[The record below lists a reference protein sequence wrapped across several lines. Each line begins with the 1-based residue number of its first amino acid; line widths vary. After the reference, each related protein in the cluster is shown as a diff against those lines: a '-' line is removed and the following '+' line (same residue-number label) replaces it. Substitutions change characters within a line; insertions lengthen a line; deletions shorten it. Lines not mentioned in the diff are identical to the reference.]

1 MANFKPGKKEK
12 MIREIYIT
20 ETNCITPLG
29 FDVESNV
36 EAILRGESGIQLHGD
51 VSLMPNSFYAS
62 IISTEK
68 INSAFEKI
76 STDKKYS
83 RLEKMMILAL
93 EPIIKN
99 SGVELNSKT
108 AFILSTTKGNVT
120 ALKEDFEESF
130 NNAHLDVL
138 AKNVADFFGFKTQPI
153 VVSNACVSG
162 ILAVSIAKRMIQS
175 ELYDNIFVVAGDE
188 VSEFV
193 LSGFNAFQAMS
204 DLPCKPYSKNRTGV
218 SLGEAT
224 AAVLI
229 SAEAKD
235 AKIKVIGD
243 SSINDANHISGP
255 SRTGEGLFRSIH
267 NALKEAQIDADK
279 LDYISAHGTATPFN
293 DEMEA
298 IALSRLNL
306 QNAPIN
312 SLKGFY
318 GHTLGASGL
327 LETVIAIESANKN
340 MLFESKGFDE
350 IGVSETINVIE
361 KNEEATINYFLKTAS
376 GFGGCN
382 TAVVFEKVK

>member
-1 MANFKPGKKEK
+1 MTK
-12 MIREIYIT
+12 EIYIT

-29 FDVESNV
+29 FDVQSNI
-36 EAILRGESGIQLHGD
+36 EAILRGDTGIQLHND
-51 VSLMPNSFYAS
+51 ISLMPNSFYAS
-62 IISTEK
+62 IINDEN
-68 INSAFEKI
+68 INNAFAKI
-76 STDKKYS
+76 SAETKYS
-83 RLEKMMILAL
+83 RLEKLMILAL

-99 SGVELNSKT
+99 SDVELNSKT
-108 AFILSTTKGNVT
+108 AFLLSTTKGNVT
-120 ALKEDFEESF
+120 ALQDHSEESF
-130 NNAHLDVL
+130 NSAHLDVL
-138 AKNVADFFGFKTQPI
+138 AKNVADFFGFQTQPI

-162 ILAVSIAKRMIQS
+162 VLAVSIAKRMIQS
-175 ELYDNIFVVAGDE
+175 ELYDNVFVVAGDE

-204 DLPCKPYSKNRTGV
+204 ELPCKPYSKNRTGV

-224 AAVLI
+224 AAVLV
-229 SAEAKD
+229 SANPAT

-255 SRTGEGLFRSIH
+255 SRTGEGLFLSIQ
-267 NALKEAQIDADK
+267 NALKEAQIESSK

-298 IALSRLNL
+298 IAFGRLNL
-306 QNAPIN
+306 QSIPVN

-327 LETVIAIESANKN
+327 LETVIAIESANSN
-340 MLFESKGFDE
+340 TLFESKGFDE
-350 IGVSETINVIE
+350 IGVSEAINVIE
-361 KNEEATINYFLKTAS
+361 KNENKNIEYFLKTAS

-382 TAVVFEKVK
+382 TAVVFEKI

>member
-1 MANFKPGKKEK
+1 ML
-12 MIREIYIT
+12 REIYIT

-29 FDVESNV
+29 FDVESNIS
-36 EAILRGESGIQLHGD
+36 AILNGDSGIQLHND

-62 IISTEK
+62 IISDEK
-68 INSAFEKI
+68 INSAFSKI
-76 STDKKYS
+76 STETKYS

-108 AFILSTTKGNVT
+108 VFILSTTKGNVT
-120 ALKEDFEESF
+120 ALANDSDESF

-138 AKNVADFFGFKTQPI
+138 AKNISDFFGFKTQPI

-224 AAVLI
+224 AALLV
-229 SAEAKD
+229 SAEAKN

-255 SRTGEGLFRSIH
+255 SRTGEGLFRSIQ
-267 NALKEAQIDADK
+267 NALKEAQIEANK
-279 LDYISAHGTATPFN
+279 LDYISAHGTATPYN

-298 IALSRLNL
+298 IALNRLGL
-306 QNAPIN
+306 QNVPVN

-327 LETVIAIESANKN
+327 LETVIAIESANQN
-340 MLFESKGFDE
+340 TLFESKGFDE
-350 IGVSETINVIE
+350 IGVSEAVNVIE
-361 KNEEATINYFLKTAS
+361 KNEEKKIEYFLKTAS

-382 TAVVFEKVK
+382 TAVVFEKIR

>member
-1 MANFKPGKKEK
+1 ML
-12 MIREIYIT
+12 REIYIT
-20 ETNCITPLG
+20 QTNCITPLG

-36 EAILRGESGIQLHGD
+36 EAILRGDSGIQLQND
-51 VSLMPNSFYAS
+51 ISLMPHSFYAS
-62 IISTEK
+62 IISDEK
-68 INSAFEKI
+68 LNSAFAKI
-76 STDKKYS
+76 STETKYS

-99 SGVELNSKT
+99 SGVELNSKA

-120 ALKEDFEESF
+120 ALKNDSADSF

-138 AKNVADFFGFKTQPI
+138 AKNVAAFFGFQTPPI

-162 ILAVSIAKRMIQS
+162 ILAISIAKRMIQS
-175 ELYDNIFVVAGDE
+175 GLYDHAFVVAGDE

-224 AAVLI
+224 AAVLVT
-229 SAEAKD
+229 AETAN

-255 SRTGEGLFRSIH
+255 SRTGEGLFRSIQ
-267 NALKEAQIDADK
+267 NALKEAQIEADK
-279 LDYISAHGTATPFN
+279 IDYISAHGTATPFN

-298 IALSRLNL
+298 IALNRLGL
-306 QNAPIN
+306 QNVPVN

-327 LETVIAIESANKN
+327 LETVIAIESANQN
-340 MLFESKGFDE
+340 RLFESKGFDE
-350 IGVSETINVIE
+350 MGVSEPINVIE
-361 KNEEATINYFLKTAS
+361 KKEEKTIDFFLKTAS

-382 TAVVFEKVK
+382 TAVIFEKVKND

>member
-1 MANFKPGKKEK
+1 ML
-12 MIREIYIT
+12 REIYIT

-36 EAILRGESGIQLHGD
+36 EAILRGDSGIQLHND
-51 VSLMPNSFYAS
+51 ISLMPNSFYAS
-62 IISTEK
+62 IISDEK
-68 INSAFEKI
+68 INSAFSKI
-76 STDKKYS
+76 STEIQYS

-120 ALKEDFEESF
+120 ALANDSEESF

-138 AKNVADFFGFKTQPI
+138 AKNVADFFGFQTQPI

-175 ELYDNIFVVAGDE
+175 ELYDNIFVAAGDE

-204 DLPCKPYSKNRTGV
+204 ELPCKPYSKNRTGV

-224 AAVLI
+224 AAVLV
-229 SAEAKD
+229 SVEAKN
-235 AKIKVIGD
+235 AKIKIIGD

-255 SRTGEGLFRSIH
+255 SRTGEGLFRSIQ
-267 NALKEAQIDADK
+267 NALKEAQIEANK
-279 LDYISAHGTATPFN
+279 LDYISAHGTATPYN

-298 IALSRLNL
+298 IALNRLGL
-306 QNAPIN
+306 QNVPVN

-327 LETVIAIESANKN
+327 LETVIAIESANRN
-340 MLFESKGFDE
+340 ILFVSKGFDE
-350 IGVSETINVIE
+350 IGVSEAINIIE
-361 KNEEATINYFLKTAS
+361 KNEDATIDYFLKTAS

-382 TAVVFEKVK
+382 TAVVFEKMKHELH

>member
-1 MANFKPGKKEK
+1 MPEKSKFK
-12 MIREIYIT
+12 MLREIYIT

-29 FDVESNV
+29 FDVESNISG
-36 EAILRGESGIQLHGD
+36 ILRGDSGIQLHND
-51 VSLMPNSFYAS
+51 VSLMPNPFYAS
-62 IISTEK
+62 IISDEK
-68 INSAFEKI
+68 INSSFSKI
-76 STDKKYS
+76 SAETKYA

-93 EPIIKN
+93 EPIIKKSN
-99 SGVELNSKT
+99 VELNSKT

-120 ALKEDFEESF
+120 ALANDSEESF

-138 AKNVADFFGFKTQPI
+138 AQNVANFFRFQTQPI

-162 ILAVSIAKRMIQS
+162 ILAVSVAKRMIQS
-175 ELYDNIFVVAGDE
+175 ELYDNVFVVAGDE

-204 DLPCKPYSKNRTGV
+204 ELPCKPYSKNRTGV

-224 AAVLI
+224 AAVLV
-229 SAEAKD
+229 SAEAKN

-255 SRTGEGLFRSIH
+255 SRTGEGLFRSIQ
-267 NALKEAQIDADK
+267 NALKEAKIEAKK
-279 LDYISAHGTATPFN
+279 LDYISAHGTATPYN

-298 IALSRLNL
+298 IALTRLDL
-306 QNAPIN
+306 QNVPVN

-327 LETVIAIESANKN
+327 LETVIAIESANQNK
-340 MLFESKGFDE
+340 LFESKGFDE
-350 IGVSETINVIE
+350 IGVSEAINVIE
-361 KNEEATINYFLKTAS
+361 KNEERNIEYFLKTAS

-382 TAVVFEKVK
+382 TVVVFEKMK

>member
-1 MANFKPGKKEK
+1 MIKEV
-12 MIREIYIT
+12 YIN

-29 FDVESNV
+29 FDVESNI
-36 EAILRGESGIQLHGD
+36 EAILRGDSGIQLHQD
-51 VSLMPNSFYAS
+51 ISLMPNPFYAS
-62 IISTEK
+62 IISDEK
-68 INSAFEKI
+68 IKSAFEKI
-76 STDKKYS
+76 STETKYS

-99 SGVELNSKT
+99 SKIELNSKA

-120 ALKEDFEESF
+120 ALQDHSEESF

-138 AKNVADFFGFKTQPI
+138 AKNVAHFFGFKTQPI

-175 ELYDNIFVVAGDE
+175 ELYDNIFIIAGDE

-218 SLGEAT
+218 SLGEAV

-229 SAEAKD
+229 SAEAGN

-255 SRTGEGLFRSIH
+255 SRTGEGLFRSIQ
-267 NALKEAQIDADK
+267 NALKEAQIDSNK

-298 IALSRLNL
+298 IAFNRLGL
-306 QNAPIN
+306 QNVPIN

-327 LETVIAIESANKN
+327 LETVIAIESTNQN

-350 IGVSETINVIE
+350 IGVSEPIHVIE
-361 KNEEATINYFLKTAS
+361 RNEAATINYFLKTAS

-382 TAVVFEKVK
+382 TAVIFEKIM

>member
-1 MANFKPGKKEK
+1 

-36 EAILRGESGIQLHGD
+36 EAILSGESGIQLHGD

-62 IISTEK
+62 IVSTEK
-68 INSAFEKI
+68 INNAFEKI

-120 ALKEDFEESF
+120 ALKEDSEASF
-130 NNAHLDVL
+130 KNAHLDVL

-175 ELYDNIFVVAGDE
+175 ELYDNVFVVAGDE

-229 SAEAKD
+229 SAEAKN

-255 SRTGEGLFRSIH
+255 SRTGEGLFRSIQ

-382 TAVVFEKVK
+382 TAVVFEKIK

>member
-1 MANFKPGKKEK
+1 MLK
-12 MIREIYIT
+12 EIYIT
-20 ETNCITPLG
+20 QTNCITPLG

-36 EAILRGESGIQLHGD
+36 EAILRGDSGIQLHND
-51 VSLMPNSFYAS
+51 ISLMPNSFYAS
-62 IISTEK
+62 IINDEK
-68 INSAFEKI
+68 INSAFAKI
-76 STDKKYS
+76 STETKYS

-99 SGVELNSKT
+99 SGVELNFKT

-120 ALKEDFEESF
+120 ALQNDSEENF

-138 AKNVADFFGFKTQPI
+138 AKNISDFFGFQTQPI

-175 ELYDNIFVVAGDE
+175 ELYDNAFVVAGDE

-224 AAVLI
+224 AAVLV
-229 SAEAKD
+229 SANPAT

-255 SRTGEGLFRSIH
+255 SRTGEGLFRSIQ
-267 NALKEAQIDADK
+267 NALKEAQIETNK

-298 IALSRLNL
+298 IALNRLGL
-306 QNAPIN
+306 QNVPVN

-327 LETVIAIESANKN
+327 LETVIAIESANQN
-340 MLFESKGFDE
+340 ILFESKGFDE
-350 IGVSETINVIE
+350 IGVSETVNVIE
-361 KNEEATINYFLKTAS
+361 KNEETTIEYFLKTAS

-382 TAVVFEKVK
+382 TAVVFEKIK

>member
-1 MANFKPGKKEK
+1 MLK
-12 MIREIYIT
+12 EIYIT
-20 ETNCITPLG
+20 QTNCITPLG

-36 EAILRGESGIQLHGD
+36 EAILRGDSGIQLHND
-51 VSLMPNSFYAS
+51 ISLMPIPFYGSVINNEKLNRTFAK
-62 IISTEK
+62 ISTE
-68 INSAFEKI
+68 
-76 STDKKYS
+76 TQYS

-99 SGVELNSKT
+99 SKVELNSKT

-120 ALKEDFEESF
+120 ALKNNSADSF
-130 NNAHLDVL
+130 TNAHLDVL
-138 AKNVADFFGFKTQPI
+138 AKNVATFFGFQTQPI

-162 ILAVSIAKRMIQS
+162 ILAISVAKRMIQS
-175 ELYDNIFVVAGDE
+175 GLYDHAFVVAGDE

-224 AAVLI
+224 AAVLVT
-229 SAEAKD
+229 AETAN

-255 SRTGEGLFRSIH
+255 SRTGEGLFRSIQ
-267 NALKEAQIDADK
+267 NALKEAQIEVNK
-279 LDYISAHGTATPFN
+279 IDYISAHGTATPFN

-298 IALSRLNL
+298 IALNRLSL
-306 QNAPIN
+306 QNVPVN

-327 LETVIAIESANKN
+327 LETVIAIESANQN
-340 MLFESKGFDE
+340 ILFESKGFDE
-350 IGVSETINVIE
+350 MGVTEPINVIE
-361 KNEEATINYFLKTAS
+361 TNKEHNIEYFLKTAS

-382 TAVVFEKVK
+382 TAVIFEKVKND

>member
-1 MANFKPGKKEK
+1 MSKEV
-12 MIREIYIT
+12 YIT
-20 ETNCITPLG
+20 QTNCITPLG
-29 FDVESNV
+29 FDVESNIN
-36 EAILRGESGIQLHGD
+36 AILHGDSGIQLHQD
-51 VSLMPNSFYAS
+51 VSLMPIPFYGS
-62 IISTEK
+62 VINNEK
-68 INSAFEKI
+68 LNSAFEKI
-76 STDKKYS
+76 STDTKYT

-99 SGVELNSKT
+99 SGIELNSKT

-120 ALKEDFEESF
+120 ALKNDSAASF
-130 NNAHLDVL
+130 QNAHLDVL
-138 AKNVADFFGFKTQPI
+138 AQNVANFFGFKTQPI

-162 ILAVSIAKRMIQS
+162 ILAVSVAKRMIQS
-175 ELYDNIFVVAGDE
+175 ELYNDAFVVAGDE

-224 AAVLI
+224 AAILV
-229 SAEAKD
+229 SAEARN

-255 SRTGEGLFRSIH
+255 SRTGEGLFRSIQ
-267 NALKEAQIDADK
+267 NAMKEAQINSDQI
-279 LDYISAHGTATPFN
+279 DYISAHGTATPFN

-298 IALSRLNL
+298 IALNRLGL

-327 LETVIAIESANKN
+327 LETVIGIESANKN

-350 IGVSETINVIE
+350 IGVSEIINVIQ
-361 KNEEATINYFLKTAS
+361 KNEEATIGYFLKTAS

-382 TAVVFEKVK
+382 TAVIFEKVKHELH

>member
-1 MANFKPGKKEK
+1 MLK
-12 MIREIYIT
+12 EIYIT
-20 ETNCITPLG
+20 QTNCITPLG
-29 FDVESNV
+29 FDVKSNV
-36 EAILRGESGIQLHGD
+36 SAILRGDSGIQLHND
-51 VSLMPNSFYAS
+51 ISLMPNSFYAA
-62 IISTEK
+62 IISDEK
-68 INSAFEKI
+68 INSAFTKI
-76 STDKKYS
+76 NTETKYS

-99 SGVELNSKT
+99 SGIELNAKT

-120 ALKEDFEESF
+120 ALKDHSEESF

-138 AKNVADFFGFKTQPI
+138 AQNVATFFSFKTQPI

-162 ILAVSIAKRMIQS
+162 ILAISVAKRMIQS
-175 ELYDNIFVVAGDE
+175 ELYDNVFVIAGDE

-193 LSGFNAFQAMS
+193 LSGFNSFQAMS

-224 AAVLI
+224 AAVLV
-229 SAEAKD
+229 SAEAKN

-255 SRTGEGLFRSIH
+255 SRTGEGLFRSIQ
-267 NALKEAQIDADK
+267 NALKEAQIGTDK

-298 IALSRLNL
+298 IALNRLGL
-306 QNAPIN
+306 QNVPIN

-327 LETVIAIESANKN
+327 LETVIAIESVNQN
-340 MLFESKGFDE
+340 TLFESKGFDE
-350 IGVSETINVIE
+350 MGVSEGINVIE
-361 KNEEATINYFLKTAS
+361 KNEEKNIEYFLKTAS

-382 TAVVFEKVK
+382 TAVVFEKMK

>member
-1 MANFKPGKKEK
+1 ML
-12 MIREIYIT
+12 REIYIT

-29 FDVESNV
+29 FDVESNI
-36 EAILRGESGIQLHGD
+36 EAILRGDSGIQLHND
-51 VSLMPNSFYAS
+51 ISLMPNSFYAS
-62 IISTEK
+62 IISDEK
-68 INSAFEKI
+68 INSAFSKI
-76 STDKKYS
+76 STKTQYS

-93 EPIIKN
+93 DPIIKN
-99 SGVELNSKT
+99 AGVELNSKT

-120 ALKEDFEESF
+120 ALKDNSEGSF

-138 AKNVADFFGFKTQPI
+138 AKNIADFFQFQTQPI

-175 ELYDNIFVVAGDE
+175 ELYENIFVVAGDE

-224 AAVLI
+224 AAILI
-229 SAEAKD
+229 SAEAKN

-255 SRTGEGLFRSIH
+255 SRTGEGLFRSIQ
-267 NALKEAQIDADK
+267 NALKEAQIEANK

-298 IALSRLNL
+298 IAFSRLGL
-306 QNAPIN
+306 QDVPVN

-327 LETVIAIESANKN
+327 LETVIAIESANQN
-340 MLFESKGFDE
+340 RLFESKGFDE
-350 IGVSETINVIE
+350 IGVSENIRVIE
-361 KNEEATINYFLKTAS
+361 KNGEATINYFLKTAS

-382 TAVVFEKVK
+382 TAVVFEKMK

>member
-1 MANFKPGKKEK
+1 MLK
-12 MIREIYIT
+12 EIYIT
-20 ETNCITPLG
+20 QTNCITPLG
-29 FDVESNV
+29 FDVKSNV
-36 EAILRGESGIQLHGD
+36 EAILRGDSGIQLNND
-51 VSLMPNSFYAS
+51 ISLMPVPFYGS
-62 IISTEK
+62 VIHDEK
-68 INSAFEKI
+68 INSAFAKI
-76 STDKKYS
+76 SRETKYS

-99 SGVELNSKT
+99 AAVPLDSKT

-120 ALKEDFEESF
+120 ALKENSEESF
-130 NNAHLDVL
+130 AKAHLDVL
-138 AKNVADFFGFKTQPI
+138 AKNVAAFFGFQTQPI

-162 ILAVSIAKRMIQS
+162 ILAISVAKRMIQS

-224 AAVLI
+224 AAVLV
-229 SAEAKD
+229 SAEATN

-255 SRTGEGLFRSIH
+255 SRTGEGLFRSIQ
-267 NALKEAQIDADK
+267 NALKEAQIEPHK
-279 LDYISAHGTATPFN
+279 IDYISAHGTATPFN

-298 IALSRLNL
+298 IALNRLGL
-306 QNAPIN
+306 QNVPVN

-327 LETVIAIESANKN
+327 LETVIAIESVNQN
-340 MLFESKGFDE
+340 TLFESKGFDE
-350 IGVSETINVIE
+350 IGVSEVINVIE
-361 KNEEATINYFLKTAS
+361 KNEEATIDFFLKTAS

-382 TAVVFEKVK
+382 TAVVFEKIK

>member
-1 MANFKPGKKEK
+1 

-36 EAILRGESGIQLHGD
+36 EAILRGDSGIQLHND

-62 IISTEK
+62 IINNEK
-68 INSAFEKI
+68 INSAFAKI
-76 STDKKYS
+76 SAETKYS
-83 RLEKMMILAL
+83 RLEKLMILAL

-99 SGVELNSKT
+99 SKVELNSKT

-120 ALKEDFEESF
+120 ALQNNSEESF

-138 AKNVADFFGFKTQPI
+138 AKNVADFFGFQTQPI

-162 ILAVSIAKRMIQS
+162 ILAVSVAKRMIQS
-175 ELYDNIFVVAGDE
+175 GLYDNVFVVAGDE

-204 DLPCKPYSKNRTGV
+204 ELPCKPYSKNRTGV

-224 AAVLI
+224 AAILV
-229 SAEAKD
+229 SAEAKS

-255 SRTGEGLFRSIH
+255 SRTGEGLFRSIQ
-267 NALKEAQIDADK
+267 NALKEAQIETNK
-279 LDYISAHGTATPFN
+279 LDYISAHGTATPYN

-298 IALSRLNL
+298 IALNRLDL
-306 QNAPIN
+306 QNVPIN

-327 LETVIAIESANKN
+327 LETVIAIESANQNK
-340 MLFESKGFDE
+340 LFESKGFDE
-350 IGVSETINVIE
+350 IGVSESINVIE
-361 KNEEATINYFLKTAS
+361 KNEEKKIDYFLKTAS

>member
-1 MANFKPGKKEK
+1 ML
-12 MIREIYIT
+12 REIYIT

-29 FDVESNV
+29 FDVESNI
-36 EAILRGESGIQLHGD
+36 ETILRGDSGIQLQND
-51 VSLMPNSFYAS
+51 ISLMPNPFYAS
-62 IISTEK
+62 IISDEK
-68 INSAFEKI
+68 INSAFAKI
-76 STDKKYS
+76 STETQYS
-83 RLEKMMILAL
+83 RLEKLMILAL
-93 EPIIKN
+93 DPIIKN
-99 SGVELNSKT
+99 AGVEFNSKT

-120 ALKEDFEESF
+120 ALKNNSEESF

-138 AKNVADFFGFKTQPI
+138 AKNVADFFQFQTQPI

-175 ELYDNIFVVAGDE
+175 ELYDNVFVVAGDE

-229 SAEAKD
+229 SAEAKN

-255 SRTGEGLFRSIH
+255 SRTGEGLFRSIQ
-267 NALKEAQIDADK
+267 NALKEAQIEANK

-298 IALSRLNL
+298 IALSRLGL
-306 QNAPIN
+306 QNVPVN

-327 LETVIAIESANKN
+327 LETVIAIESANQN
-340 MLFESKGFDE
+340 ILFESKGFDE
-350 IGVSETINVIE
+350 IGVSENINVIE
-361 KNEEATINYFLKTAS
+361 KNEEANIDYFLKTAS

-382 TAVVFEKVK
+382 TAVVFEKIK

>member
-1 MANFKPGKKEK
+1 MS
-12 MIREIYIT
+12 REIYIA

-29 FDVESNV
+29 FDVESNII
-36 EAILRGESGIQLHGD
+36 AILRGDSGIQLHND
-51 VSLMPNSFYAS
+51 ISLMPNPFYAS
-62 IISTEK
+62 IISDEK
-68 INSAFEKI
+68 INSAFAKI
-76 STDKKYS
+76 STETKYS

-99 SGVELNSKT
+99 SGIQFNSKT
-108 AFILSTTKGNVT
+108 AFILSTTKGNIT
-120 ALKEDFEESF
+120 ALKDNTGDSF

-138 AKNVADFFGFKTQPI
+138 AATISDFFGFTTQPI

-162 ILAVSIAKRMIQS
+162 ILAVSVAKRMIQS
-175 ELYDNIFVVAGDE
+175 ELYDNVFIVAGDE

-204 DLPCKPYSKNRTGV
+204 ELPCKPYSKNRTGV

-224 AAVLI
+224 AAVLV
-229 SAEAKD
+229 SAEAKK
-235 AKIKVIGD
+235 AKIKIIGD

-255 SRTGEGLFRSIH
+255 SRTGEGLFRSIQ
-267 NALKEAQIDADK
+267 NALKEAQIETDK

-298 IALSRLNL
+298 IALNRLGL
-306 QNAPIN
+306 QNVPIN

-350 IGVSETINVIE
+350 IGVSEAINVIE
-361 KNEEATINYFLKTAS
+361 KNEEADIQYFLKTAS

>member
-1 MANFKPGKKEK
+1 MTRA
-12 MIREIYIT
+12 IYIT

-29 FDVESNV
+29 FDVQSNID
-36 EAILRGESGIQLHGD
+36 AIVRGDSGIQLHQD
-51 VSLMPNSFYAS
+51 ASLMPIPFYGS
-62 IISTEK
+62 VINNEK
-68 INSAFEKI
+68 IESAFEKI
-76 STDKKYS
+76 STETKYS

-93 EPIIKN
+93 EPIIK
-99 SGVELNSKT
+99 SSKVELNSKT

-120 ALKEDFEESF
+120 ALKNDSEESF

-153 VVSNACVSG
+153 VISNACVSG

-175 ELYDNIFVVAGDE
+175 ELYDNIFVIAGDE

-193 LSGFNAFQAMS
+193 LSGFNTFQAMS

-224 AAVLI
+224 AAVLV
-229 SAEAKD
+229 SVEAKN

-255 SRTGEGLFRSIH
+255 SRTGEGLFRSIQ
-267 NALKEAQIDADK
+267 NALKEAQIDIDK

-298 IALSRLNL
+298 IALNRLGL
-306 QNAPIN
+306 QNVPIN

-327 LETVIAIESANKN
+327 LETVIAIESANQN

-350 IGVSETINVIE
+350 IGVSESINVIE
-361 KNEEATINYFLKTAS
+361 KNEAKNIDFFLKTAS

-382 TAVVFEKVK
+382 TAVIFEKIK

>member
-1 MANFKPGKKEK
+1 MLK
-12 MIREIYIT
+12 EIYIT
-20 ETNCITPLG
+20 QTNCITPLG

-36 EAILRGESGIQLHGD
+36 SAILRGDSGIQLHND
-51 VSLMPNSFYAS
+51 ISLMPVPFYGS
-62 IISTEK
+62 VINDEK
-68 INSAFEKI
+68 INSAFSKI
-76 STDKKYS
+76 STETKYS

-99 SGVELNSKT
+99 SGIGLNSKT

-120 ALKEDFEESF
+120 ALKEHSEESF

-138 AKNVADFFGFKTQPI
+138 AQNVANFFRFKTQPI

-162 ILAVSIAKRMIQS
+162 ILAVSVAKRMIQS
-175 ELYDNIFVVAGDE
+175 ELYDNVFVIAGDE
-188 VSEFV
+188 VSEFI
-193 LSGFNAFQAMS
+193 LSGFNSFQAMS

-224 AAVLI
+224 AAVLV
-229 SAEAKD
+229 SAEAKN

-255 SRTGEGLFRSIH
+255 SRTGEGLFRSIQ
-267 NALKEAQIDADK
+267 NALKEAQIGVNK
-279 LDYISAHGTATPFN
+279 IDYISAHGTATPFN

-298 IALSRLNL
+298 IALNRLGL
-306 QNAPIN
+306 QNVPIN

-327 LETVIAIESANKN
+327 LETVIAIESVNQN
-340 MLFESKGFDE
+340 TLFESKGFDE
-350 IGVSETINVIE
+350 MGVSEGINVIE
-361 KNEEATINYFLKTAS
+361 KNEEKNIDYFLKTAS

-382 TAVVFEKVK
+382 TAVVFEKMK

>member
-1 MANFKPGKKEK
+1 
-12 MIREIYIT
+12 MIKEIYIT

-29 FDVESNV
+29 FDVESNI
-36 EAILRGESGIQLHGD
+36 EAILRGDSGIQLHND
-51 VSLMPNSFYAS
+51 ISLMPNSFYAS
-62 IISTEK
+62 IISDEN
-68 INSAFEKI
+68 INNAFAEI
-76 STDKKYS
+76 SSETKYS

-99 SGVELNSKT
+99 SGVALNSKT
-108 AFILSTTKGNVT
+108 GFLLSTTKGNVT
-120 ALKEDFEESF
+120 ALQNNSEESF
-130 NNAHLDVL
+130 QSAHLDVL
-138 AKNVADFFGFKTQPI
+138 AKNVADFFRFQTQPI

-162 ILAVSIAKRMIQS
+162 ILAVSVAKRLIQS
-175 ELYDNIFVVAGDE
+175 ELYDNVFVVAGDE

-204 DLPCKPYSKNRTGV
+204 DMPCKPYSKNRTGV

-224 AAVLI
+224 AAVLL
-229 SAEAKD
+229 SAEAKN
-235 AKIKVIGD
+235 AKIKVLGD

-255 SRTGEGLFRSIH
+255 SRTGEGLFLSIQ
-267 NALKEAQIDADK
+267 NALQEAQIDAQK
-279 LDYISAHGTATPFN
+279 IDYISAHGTATPFN

-298 IALSRLNL
+298 IALNRLDL
-306 QNAPIN
+306 QNVPIN

-327 LETVIAIESANKN
+327 LETVIAIESVNQN

-350 IGVSETINVIE
+350 IGVSETINVIA
-361 KNEEATINYFLKTAS
+361 KNEESNIDFFLKTAS

-382 TAVVFEKVK
+382 TAVVFEKVKHELH